1 MKTAIIAITI
11 ATLYMLPGVIIAWA
25 VAQKVEPKSEEQMES
40 LAALLVFCTFFWPL
54 VLLALAV
61 FYISNHYDERHEK

>member
-11 ATLYMLPGVIIAWA
+11 ATLYMLSGVIIAWA
-25 VAQKVEPKSEEQMES
+25 IAQTVEPKSEEHMES

-54 VLLALAV
+54 VLLVFAV